1 MQTTRER
8 MIAYLK
14 KYKTASAGELG
25 RALNF
30 TAANIRHHLKILLEE
45 GQVKRVEGR
54 EPQAVGRPSDYYTL
68 TSQTLGENTSGLLI
82 AVLESW
88 QRTPAEASRAIRW
101 AAQALAGEPNQGKLT
116 PIGVLNQAVQRLND
130 LHYQA
135 SWEAHP
141 TGPRVLIRH
150 CPYLGLDEDYPEL
163 CTLDEHLL
171 SQLCQQPMELVEKRQ
186 PHRKVPRRCIFR
198 PVSERR
204 G

>member
-8 MIAYLK
+8 VIAYLK

-25 RALNF
+25 QALNF

-45 GQVKRVEGR
+45 GKVKRVEGSR
-54 EPQAVGRPSDYYTL
+54 PRTVGRPSDSYTL

-82 AVLESW
+82 AILESW
-88 QRTPAEASRAIRW
+88 QQAPAEAPRAIRS
-101 AAQALAGEPNQGKLT
+101 AAQVLAGEGPEARMT
-116 PIGVLNQAVQRLND
+116 PIGTLNQAVQHLNE

-135 SWEAHP
+135 SWEAYP
-141 TGPRVLIRH
+141 TGPRILIRH
-150 CPYLGLDEDYPEL
+150 CPYLGLGEEYPEL

-171 SQLCQQPMELVEKRQ
+171 SELIQQPMELVEKRQ

-198 PVSERR
+198 PVPDRR